1 MAEFLSDAWIEEL
14 ARVGETAALPADLC
28 LVIQQIVE
36 LDAGTECAYAI
47 RIAAGR
53 LTVESGRVP
62 DADVCFTQDRATA
75 AAMAQGELSAQAAF
89 MAGRLRVGGDLR
101 LVLDRAQE
109 LGSVGDLFARARES
123 TSW

>member
-14 ARVGETAALPADLC
+14 ARVAETATLPTDLR
-28 LVIQQIVE
+28 LVIQQVVE
-36 LDAGTECAYAI
+36 QAAGTERAYAI
-47 RIAAGR
+47 RIAGGR
-53 LTVESGRVP
+53 LTVEPGRVP

-75 AAMAQGELSAQAAF
+75 AAIAQGQLSAQAAF

-109 LGSVGDLFARARES
+109 LGRVGDLFARARTS